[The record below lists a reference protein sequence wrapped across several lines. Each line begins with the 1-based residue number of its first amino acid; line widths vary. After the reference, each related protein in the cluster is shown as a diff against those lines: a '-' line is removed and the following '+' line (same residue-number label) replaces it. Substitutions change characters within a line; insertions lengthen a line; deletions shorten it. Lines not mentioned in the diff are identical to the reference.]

1 MNLTC
6 PSCATTFVVEVE
18 QLGPGGRQVRC
29 GSCGHS
35 WHQAAENEA
44 AENGAEKSAP
54 PAIESPTPAE
64 SPKEPETPETPETPE
79 KPEKPKNPERRVR
92 RGGPKPRSLKKAQGG
107 SASLLMG
114 WILFVAVIGGLAAGL
129 YFGRVQVLALVP
141 AAAPLYQMAGLMPPP
156 AGMPLELRDV
166 KTARRLVAGEQVVVV
181 EGLVS
186 NGSSEPQLIPLL
198 RASLI
203 DAKGDEIESWTFAA
217 PVATLPPGGSTGF
230 ETIAKNP
237 PSEGRILIDFVV
249 AP

>member
-44 AENGAEKSAP
+44 AEYGAEQSAP
-54 PAIESPTPAE
+54 PAIESPTAAE
-64 SPKEPETPETPETPE
+64 SPKEPEKPVESEKPK
-79 KPEKPKNPERRVR
+79 KPEKRVR
-92 RGGPKPRSLKKAQGG
+92 RGGPKPRSHKKAQGG

-141 AAAPLYQMAGLMPPP
+141 AVAPLYQMAGLMPPP

-217 PVATLPPGGSTGF
+217 SVATLPPGGSTGF